1 MIPRVASDLIKKLS
15 EQFPAVFIQGSRQ
28 CGKTTLALS
37 FLEGDYFDLEKP
49 SDRQVF
55 AEDIEYALRQFE
67 NPIIF
72 DETQELPE
80 LFPVLRALIDEDRKK
95 TGRFFLLGSVNPVL
109 VHQVSETLAGR
120 IGIVELSPLLF
131 PEVAKHGIPLNELWM
146 KGGFPDAL
154 LAETMEKW
162 EYWQENYRRTYIERD
177 LIRHGI
183 KASPVQMGQL
193 LGLIAGRN
201 GGLLNLSELGRLF
214 GASYHTIGS
223 YLDLL
228 EGHFILRRLQP
239 YHPSIE
245 KRFVKSPKLYIRD
258 SGLLHGFLGISGQRE
273 LLSSPQKGGSF
284 EGMMIEQIIGMEQVA
299 SVGSRFYFYRSHAG
313 AEIDLIVD
321 RGSERIG
328 FEFKCAASAG
338 RRDWAPLIGGIK
350 DGMIHRG
357 FLVNMGDR
365 SFRPAEGIQVIP
377 AEEICRDNGTWAA

>member
-1 MIPRVASDLIKKLS
+1 MIPRIAADLVKKLS
-15 EQFPAVFIQGSRQ
+15 EQFSAVLIQGPRQ

-37 FLEGDYFDLEKP
+37 FLEGDYFDIEKP

-67 NPIIF
+67 NPIIL
-72 DETQELPE
+72 DEAQELPE
-80 LFPVLRALIDEDRKK
+80 LFPVLRTLIDEDRKK
-95 TGRFFLLGSVNPVL
+95 TGRFFLLGSVNPAL

-131 PEVAKHGIPLNELWM
+131 PEVAKHGIPLNDLWM

-154 LAETMEKW
+154 LAETIEKW
-162 EYWQENYRRTYIERD
+162 RFWQENYRRTYIERD
-177 LIRHGI
+177 LIRYGI

-223 YLDLL
+223 YLDML

-239 YHPSIE
+239 YHPNIE
-245 KRFVKSPKLYIRD
+245 KRFVKSPKLYVRD

-273 LLSSPQKGGSF
+273 LLSSPQKGSSF
-284 EGMMIEQIIGMEQVA
+284 EAVMIEQIIGMEQVA
-299 SVGSRFYFYRSHAG
+299 AVGSRFYFYRSHAG

-338 RRDWAPLIGGIK
+338 RRDWAALIGGIK

-365 SFRPAEGIQVIP
+365 SFRPAEGIQVVP